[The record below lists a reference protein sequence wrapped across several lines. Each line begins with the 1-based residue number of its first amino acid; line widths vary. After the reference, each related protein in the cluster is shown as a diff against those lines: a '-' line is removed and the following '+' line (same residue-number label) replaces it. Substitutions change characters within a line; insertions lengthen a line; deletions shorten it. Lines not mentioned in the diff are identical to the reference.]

1 MFISELCH
9 KSRTRKRLLDRR
21 GMIVSTIMA
30 PMIMIL
36 GLTTIYSILTF
47 SSAVTLDSMLGLM
60 AVLAV
65 IKGFYRALK

>member
-1 MFISELCH
+1 
-9 KSRTRKRLLDRR
+9 
-21 GMIVSTIMA
+21 MA